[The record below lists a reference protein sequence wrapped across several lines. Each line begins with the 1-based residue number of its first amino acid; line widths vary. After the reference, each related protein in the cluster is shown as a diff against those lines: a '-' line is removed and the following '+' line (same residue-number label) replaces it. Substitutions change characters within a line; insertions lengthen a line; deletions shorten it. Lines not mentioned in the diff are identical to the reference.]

1 MLNFIK
7 KYLKF
12 DMMKK
17 FYPIR
22 TDEEV
27 LNNFENSRY
36 TIPILAFF
44 CTMFYLGENTPGI
57 VVTCL
62 MYLFYAV
69 AFILSLTAKKHIRK
83 IRKYEDILEI
93 VSFAFPE
100 YYTIGFLCENTS
112 EALVLLMKISII
124 LWIMSLLLKL
134 PYIIGYCSKNTG
146 EKSFQNYKKTM
157 NIIITLVLGV
167 ALFIFAKVRYGGIET
182 VKVPVFVL
190 AFHLCFSMWY
200 IFLINRIV
208 FSIVY
213 HPEIN
218 AELEQQRKNK

>member
-1 MLNFIK
+1 MNGFVK
-7 KYLKF
+7 KCLKF
-12 DMMKK
+12 DVMKN
-17 FYPIR
+17 FYPVR

-27 LNNFENSRY
+27 LNNYENNKFA
-36 TIPILAFF
+36 ILILAVY
-44 CTMFYLGENTPGI
+44 CALFYLSENTPGFL
-57 VVTCL
+57 VS
-62 MYLFYAV
+62 YLTYVFFAG
-69 AFILSLTAKKHIRK
+69 ALTLSLMAKKHIQQT
-83 IRKYEDILEI
+83 RKYADVIDILMF
-93 VSFAFPE
+93 VFPE
-100 YYTIGFLCENTS
+100 YYTVNFLCRNTFETFKS
-112 EALVLLMKISII
+112 LMIISVIAWVI
-124 LWIMSLLLKL
+124 SLLIKL

-218 AELEQQRKNK
+218 AELEQQRENK